1 MNADK
6 EHHTCPSVNAPA
18 KEGAQHDRQSAAGAA
33 ANSSVTPAAAEHY
46 RNRQQGVLNK
56 LDCSTAAW
64 QLVRK
69 QQ

>member
-6 EHHTCPSVNAPA
+6 EHHTCPSVNALA
-18 KEGAQHDRQSAAGAA
+18 KEGAHHDRQSAARAA
-33 ANSSVTPAAAEHY
+33 TNGSATPAAAEHY
-46 RNRQQGVLNK
+46 RDRQQGALNK
-56 LDCSTAAW
+56 LHCSTAAW